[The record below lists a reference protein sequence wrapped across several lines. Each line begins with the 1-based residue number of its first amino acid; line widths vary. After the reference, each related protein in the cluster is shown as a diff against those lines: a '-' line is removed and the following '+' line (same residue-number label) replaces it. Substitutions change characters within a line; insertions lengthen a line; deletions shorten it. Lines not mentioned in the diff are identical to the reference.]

1 MEAAAPWE
9 MADDGKG
16 YAAVWALTPNLEP
29 SRGMPA
35 EVSQFH
41 ITISTVNG
49 RSGASP
55 EEISAI
61 AREIKALPA
70 MLAALEAVAN
80 YIEDMSYGDGVLPRK
95 KDDFGKS
102 IAPTYRQISAA
113 LALARGEVVRP

>member
-35 EVSQFH
+35 EVSRFH

-61 AREIKALPA
+61 AREIKAHPA
-70 MLAALEAVAN
+70 MLAALEKAHRLFGGHTGAPGDAVTG
-80 YIEDMSYGDGVLPRK
+80 IEIEQRAYMLD
-95 KDDFGKS
+95 
-102 IAPTYRQISAA
+102 TISAA
-113 LALARGEVVRP
+113 IRAARGEE

>member
-35 EVSQFH
+35 EVSRFH

-70 MLAALEAVAN
+70 MLAALEAIAHQLTHG
-80 YIEDMSYGDGVLPRK
+80 EASEGDER
-95 KDDFGKS
+95 D
-102 IAPTYRQISAA
+102 IAWCAEAA
-113 LALARGEVVRP
+113 RTAIRAAREEV